1 MGLLNTDFLHLY
13 SEEDSTVD
21 AISKEYFKELER
33 KTLLLAYQRLLDKG
47 VHPESVVRFVLSSAQ
62 KDN

>member
-13 SEEDSTVD
+13 SEEDSTMD

-47 VHPESVVRFVLSSAQ
+47 VHPEPVIRFVLSSAQ

>member
-1 MGLLNTDFLHLY
+1 M
-13 SEEDSTVD
+13 D

-47 VHPESVVRFVLSSAQ
+47 VHPESVIRFVLSSAQ

>member
-1 MGLLNTDFLHLY
+1 MGSTQYRFLHLY
-13 SEEDSTVD
+13 SEEDSTMD

-47 VHPESVVRFVLSSAQ
+47 VHPESVIRFVLSSAQ